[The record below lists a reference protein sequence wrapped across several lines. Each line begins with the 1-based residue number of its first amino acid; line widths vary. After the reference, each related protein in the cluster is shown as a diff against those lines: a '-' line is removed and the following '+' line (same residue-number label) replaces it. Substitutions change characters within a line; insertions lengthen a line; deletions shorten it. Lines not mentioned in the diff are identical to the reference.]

1 MTHSSPT
8 SFLPTLFGIIKSR
21 ISHQRNRLKRLLSK
35 HRCISLKTEG
45 PARGNVLLSYIDLPF
60 TLKPG
65 QPLPNTH
72 SEFAESLEMAETFL
86 ERGYNVDVI
95 SFQND
100 TFVPKKDYAFFIDT
114 RRNFQRLAPV
124 INKNCVKIMHINAA
138 HVLFHDAAT
147 VRRLLEVQE
156 LKGVTLRLRRFEVPY
171 FAIEQAHYATILGN
185 EFTMGT
191 YKFAHK
197 PLYRVP
203 ITSPVVYDW
212 PEEKNFDACRKRF
225 IWFGSGG
232 LAHKGLHLVLE
243 AFAQMPE
250 LELIVCGP
258 IKDEEDFEKAYYKE
272 LYETPNI
279 RTVGWMD
286 ISSPE
291 FVALTNECLGLLFPS
306 CSEGQCG
313 SVVTAMNAS
322 LIPILSYECGV
333 DVGDYGLILREN
345 TIEEIKNSARLIAG
359 LPASKL
365 EHMARESWK
374 YARENH
380 TREAFGR
387 KYRTAID
394 EIFATVGL
402 SHATEKVALVQRPA
416 GVATVAT

>member
-1 MTHSSPT
+1 MAEK
-8 SFLPTLFGIIKSR
+8 IRSR
-21 ISHQRNRLKRLLSK
+21 ISGQSARVKRLIAK
-35 HRCISLKTEG
+35 HRCISLKTERA
-45 PARGNVLLSYIDLPF
+45 ARGSVLLSYIDIPF

-72 SEFAESLEMAETFL
+72 SEFAESLEMAATFL
-86 ERGYNVDVI
+86 ERGYDVDVI

-100 TFVPKKDYAFFIDT
+100 IFVPKKDYAFFIDT
-114 RRNFQRLAPV
+114 RRNFQRLAQV
-124 INKNCVKIMHINAA
+124 INKDCVRIMHINSA

-147 VRRLLEVQE
+147 LRCLLEVQE
-156 LKGVTLRLRRFEVPY
+156 RRGVTLRLRRFEVPY
-171 FAIEQAHYATILGN
+171 FAIEHADYATILGN

-191 YKFAHK
+191 YKFANK
-197 PLYRVP
+197 PLYQVP

-212 PEEKNFDACRKRF
+212 PEEKDFEACRKRF
-225 IWFGSGG
+225 LWFGSGG

-258 IKDEEDFEKAYYKE
+258 VKAEEDFEKTYYKE

-279 RTVGWMD
+279 HTVGWMN

-291 FVALTNECLGLLFPS
+291 FVEITNRCLGLVFPS

-313 SVVTAMNAS
+313 SVVTAMNAG

-345 TIEEIKNSARLIAG
+345 TIAEIKNSVRMISS
-359 LPASKL
+359 LPASRTRD
-365 EHMARESWK
+365 MARDSWR

-387 KYRTAID
+387 KYRIAID
-394 EIFATVGL
+394 EIFTSLGL
-402 SHATEKVALVQRPA
+402 SRAPEKEKIRRLRHNVAAVTTE
-416 GVATVAT
+416 GVS

>member
-1 MTHSSPT
+1 MS
-8 SFLPTLFGIIKSR
+8 GKIKSR
-21 ISHQRNRLKRLLSK
+21 ISHQRNRVKRLIAE
-35 HRCISLKTEG
+35 HRCISLKAEG
-45 PARGNVLLSYIDLPF
+45 RARGNVLLSYIDIPF

-72 SEFAESLEMAETFL
+72 SEFAESLEMAQTFL

-114 RRNFQRLAPV
+114 RRNFQRLASI
-124 INKNCVKIMHINAA
+124 INKDCLKIMHINSA

-147 VRRLLEVQE
+147 LRRLLEVQE
-156 LKGVTLRLRRFEVPY
+156 RKGVTLRLRRFEVPY
-171 FAIEQAHYATILGN
+171 FAIEHADYATILGN

-191 YKFAHK
+191 YKFANK

-212 PEEKNFDACRKRF
+212 PEEKNFDACRNRF
-225 IWFGSGG
+225 IWFGSSG
-232 LAHKGLHLVLE
+232 LSHKGLHLVLE

-279 RTVGWMD
+279 RTVGWMN

-291 FVALTNECLGLLFPS
+291 FIELTNECLGLVFPS

-345 TIEEIKNSARLIAG
+345 TIEEIKNSVRMIAG
-359 LPASKL
+359 LPASRL
-365 EHMARESWK
+365 EQMARDSWR

-387 KYRTAID
+387 KYRIAID
-394 EIFATVGL
+394 EIFASLGL
-402 SHATEKVALVQRPA
+402 SHAPEKEKIRRLTPNVAAVTTE
-416 GVATVAT
+416 GVS